1 MAAMALAGPTLRS
14 LALAWNEDL
23 LMSTEWRTWRQ
34 LATAARPE
42 LLVAFEILVTAADGP
57 LSVANTDG
65 LREFIRRLVGVGADL
80 HFLIMRG
87 RKLRAAARCVTGRDA
102 CDDFPWCRN
111 AHVDAD
117 APPLGS
123 EVLWDEARRDGLGH
137 GIIAYPFYERG
148 VCPLS
153 CHALHSSVAVPT
165 NFVSA
170 CDAARS

>member
-87 RKLRAAARCVTGRDA
+87 RPRRVRRFPVVSQRPCRCRCATPG
-102 CDDFPWCRN
+102 
-111 AHVDAD
+111 
-117 APPLGS
+117 
-123 EVLWDEARRDGLGH
+123 E
-137 GIIAYPFYERG
+137 
-148 VCPLS
+148 
-153 CHALHSSVAVPT
+153 
-165 NFVSA
+165 
-170 CDAARS
+170 